1 MSPHDAPTTT
11 ICSRSRG
18 RESVLTVT
26 GPVDRAAVVQI
37 EILLRA
43 LSDAG
48 ASRLLV
54 DLDGV
59 SQCDAALSGAVHR
72 VRRRL
77 APGDGWLI
85 VDGAPPAVR
94 DDMELSL
101 ARTFRIYREA
111 TTGVAP
117 VTASAALASVP
128 AARQTPTPRSAV
140 PAQPGTSP
148 RRLETARPLATRICR
163 PQPA

>member
-1 MSPHDAPTTT
+1 MSAHDAPITT
-11 ICSRSRG
+11 ICSQSRG
-18 RESVLTVT
+18 RESMLTVT

-59 SQCDAALSGAVHR
+59 SQCDPALSGAVSR

-77 APGDGWLI
+77 APGHGWLI

-94 DDMELSL
+94 DDLDLSL
-101 ARTFRIYREA
+101 VRTFRIYQEA
-111 TTGVAP
+111 TTAAF
-117 VTASAALASVP
+117 VTPAAALASVP
-128 AARQTPTPRSAV
+128 AARQAPAKRSTI
-140 PAQPGTSP
+140 PAPPVSTP
-148 RRLETARPLATRICR
+148 RRLETTRPLATRICR
-163 PQPA
+163 TQPA

>member
-1 MSPHDAPTTT
+1 MSRHDAPTTT

-59 SQCDAALSGAVHR
+59 SQCDPALSGAVSR

-94 DDMELSL
+94 DDLDLSL
-101 ARTFRIYREA
+101 VRTFRIYREA
-111 TTGVAP
+111 TTAATL
-117 VTASAALASVP
+117 VTPAAALASVP
-128 AARQTPTPRSAV
+128 AGRQAPGTRSTI
-140 PAQPGTSP
+140 PAQPGSAP
-148 RRLETARPLATRICR
+148 RRLDTTRPLATRICR